1 MGLSL
6 DGLASGLD
14 STTLINSLMQVE
26 AIPQALLKNK
36 ASATQT
42 MISALQEL
50 NTKVAGL
57 ATLSKDL
64 SAPEAFQ
71 KFTATSSSESVAISV
86 AEGATSSSLDI
97 VVGQLA
103 TSQVTVTGPVTEWD
117 TTDFTITSA
126 GQNYAISAASTSLE
140 DVITAVNASD
150 SGVKAVKFDMGDG
163 TYRLQFTAAGSGAEN
178 AFSLSGTS
186 ISGTQTSAAQDAEV
200 TLWAGSAAEQVI
212 SSPTNTFANLLPGT
226 EITVSKVSTEPVTLV
241 IASDPEATAG
251 QASSLV
257 DKLNGLFE
265 FITANSSVSV
275 GTGGST
281 RGMIFTGD
289 SLVRSVKQR
298 ITDAAIMPIN
308 GRSPSE
314 IGISI
319 TRQGTLEFDD
329 EKFTAAL
336 AGDPSAVQAIL
347 ANITSRVHAV
357 SDELSDQYDGG
368 ITSRIKGQES
378 TVDRLQEQISDW
390 DRRLDKREATLKR
403 TYAALEV
410 QLSNMNAQQ
419 SYLASQLASLPS
431 TKEK

>member
-71 KFTATSSSESVAISV
+71 KFNATSSSESVVITV

-126 GQNYAISAASTSLE
+126 GQDYAISAASTSLE

-163 TYRLQFTAAGSGAEN
+163 TYRLQFTATDSGLEN

-226 EITVSKVSTEPVTLV
+226 EITVSKVSTEPVTLA

-265 FITANSSVSV
+265 FITANSSVNV